1 MIFNLLYIN
10 INTLNHNII
19 KNIVLEMSNQ
29 TNHLCA
35 VIKNSIMDNQLSN
48 EKGNTL
54 FQKNDKKEKF
64 ELRPTSAFISASWSA
79 LFIGMVSYCIGLWNA
94 NMWLNEKGYYFTL
107 LLFGLFSV
115 VSVQK
120 SVRDRQEGLPVTDAY
135 YGISWF
141 TTIASILLLTIGLW
155 NADMELS
162 EKGFYGMSFLLSLF
176 AAIAV
181 QKNTR
186 DIKFLD
192 EKNEKQ
198 I

>member
-1 MIFNLLYIN
+1 M
-10 INTLNHNII
+10 TLRYAAYLPHNSI
-19 KNIVLEMSNQ
+19 KKV
-29 TNHLCA
+29 
-35 VIKNSIMDNQLSN
+35 IMDNQSFS
-48 EKGNTL
+48 EKEKPI
-54 FQKNDKKEKF
+54 FQKKERKEKF
-64 ELRPTSAFISASWSA
+64 DLRPTSAFISASWSA

-141 TTIASILLLTIGLW
+141 TTIASILLLVIGLW

-162 EKGFYGMSFLLSLF
+162 EKGFYGMSYLLSLF
-176 AAIAV
+176 AAVAV

-186 DIKFLD
+186 DIKFL
-192 EKNEKQ
+192 ETKESELQ
-198 I
+198 

>member
-1 MIFNLLYIN
+1 MYCSGPSLTRIF
-10 INTLNHNII
+10 
-19 KNIVLEMSNQ
+19 
-29 TNHLCA
+29 A
-35 VIKNSIMDNQLSN
+35 PVIQLKKLIMDNQSFS
-48 EKGNTL
+48 EKEKP
-54 FQKNDKKEKF
+54 FFPKKERKEKF
-64 ELRPTSAFISASWSA
+64 DLRPTPAFISASWSA

-141 TTIASILLLTIGLW
+141 TTIASILLLVIGLW

-176 AAIAV
+176 AAVAV

-186 DIKFLD
+186 DTKYLEHSEDDI
-192 EKNEKQ
+192 
-198 I
+198 